1 MAKVRISAIIFLI
14 IELFLY
20 YLILTAGGDVL
31 VYSSFFSIVGCFL
44 YALFWGKDRLF
55 IAGLACTVG
64 ADFCLVVLSP
74 VRRLWG
80 MVFFL
85 VAQSLYA
92 LRLHRNR
99 PNRTLLIARGVLS
112 VLAILV
118 TFLVLK
124 RNTDWLSIISIYYYV
139 NLIMNIIVSFT
150 QFRQNRLLPMGLVCF
165 LLCDTVIGLQVA
177 AGAYLPIS
185 EGNWLHDLIF
195 MDFNLAWFFYLP
207 SQITL
212 ALTATKHAKAFP
224 LGGRCPEGADEGYA
238 AGFSKHFR

>member
-1 MAKVRISAIIFLI
+1 MIIFLI
-14 IELFLY
+14 AELFLY

-85 VAQSLYA
+85 GAQSLYA
-92 LRLHRNR
+92 LRFHWNR
-99 PNRTLLIARGVLS
+99 PNRGLLIARGILTA
-112 VLAILV
+112 LAIIV
-118 TFLVLK
+118 TAMVLK
-124 RNTDWLSIISIYYYV
+124 GSTDALAIVSMCYYV
-139 NLIMNIIVSFT
+139 NLIMNIIVAFT
-150 QFRQNRLLPMGLVCF
+150 QFGGNKLLPVGLVLF

-177 AGAYLPIS
+177 AGAYLPIY
-185 EGNWLHDLIF
+185 EGSWLHDLIF

-207 SQITL
+207 SQIII
-212 ALTATKHAKAFP
+212 ALNATK
-224 LGGRCPEGADEGYA
+224 GR
-238 AGFSKHFR
+238 